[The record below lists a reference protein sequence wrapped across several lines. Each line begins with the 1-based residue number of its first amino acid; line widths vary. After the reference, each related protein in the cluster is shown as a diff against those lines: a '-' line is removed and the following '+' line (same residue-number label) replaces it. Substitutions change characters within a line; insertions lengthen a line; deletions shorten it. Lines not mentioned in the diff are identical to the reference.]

1 MKFLSIAAF
10 FLACACAATAEQRRI
25 LITEPIVITPRGAP
39 EREIP
44 PAERDY
50 HRLFEQANDAFDAG
64 DLDTAARI
72 YHDILAHNPAYANVP
87 YCYYNLGLIAFK
99 RRNYEEAEGHFKAA
113 YLLLGDTQDK
123 SDALLLR
130 SHCLARLERWQEIP
144 DIIDEALSGDL
155 AAISLDAPVAR
166 EILLRRA
173 EAIALLGRPDEARTS
188 VQRILFGIR
197 REHPRGETF
206 FIPEFAM
213 ANFIMGRTFVAEF
226 AALPFEATLDRL
238 TEKCRLIQNAQQW
251 FLETIRVG
259 VIYWTNA
266 AAYELASLYRTLFD
280 EMNRHP
286 VPSELITEEERT
298 IYRCELWEKTAGLLR
313 KARRTLTGSIESA
326 KRIHEHNEFIE
337 ESLRLLVEVNAA
349 YAEKESLCRPR
360 GTDH

>member
-1 MKFLSIAAF
+1 MKILSIAAF
-10 FLACACAATAEQRRI
+10 FLVCACAAATGPRRI
-25 LITEPIVITPRGAP
+25 LITDPIVITPRSAP

-50 HRLFEQANDAFDAG
+50 QLLFEQANDAFDAG
-64 DLDTAARI
+64 DLDTAARL
-72 YHDILAHNPAYANVP
+72 YHDILTHNPAYANAP

-99 RRNYEEAEGHFKAA
+99 RRDYEEAEKHFKGA
-113 YLLLGDTQDK
+113 YFLLSDPQDK

-130 SHCLARLERWQEIP
+130 AHCLARLARWREIP
-144 DIIDEALSGDL
+144 DIIDEALSEDL
-155 AAISLDAPVAR
+155 ATISLDTPAAR

-173 EAIALLGRPDEARTS
+173 EAIAVLGRPDEARTS

-197 REHPRGETF
+197 REHPRDETF

-213 ANFIMGRTFVAEF
+213 ANFVMGRTFVAEF
-226 AALPFEATLDRL
+226 SLLPFEGTLERL
-238 TEKCRLIQNAQQW
+238 TEKCRLIQSAQQW

-266 AAYELASLYRTLFD
+266 AAYELASLYRALFD
-280 EMNRHP
+280 EMNSYP
-286 VPSELITEEERT
+286 VPAELSTEEEQA
-298 IYRCELWEKTAGLLR
+298 IYRCELWGKTAGLLR

-349 YAEKESLCRPR
+349 YAEKDALCRPG
-360 GTDH
+360 GTDR